1 MKIANLSLY
10 LVNML
15 PITALDGYQSLVAL
29 LQLFY
34 GRVSDGLES
43 IDIEARNNSTR
54 SVREGNVQRACK
66 TFLSFLAL
74 LLVALCALLGTISWA
89 KK

>member
-15 PITALDGYQSLVAL
+15 PITTLDGCQSLVAL

-34 GRVSDGLES
+34 GRVSDALET
-43 IDIEARNNSTR
+43 IDLEALDNSTR
-54 SVREGNVQRACK
+54 LSREGNVQRACR
-66 TFLSFLAL
+66 TFLSFLAF
-74 LLVALCALLGTISWA
+74 LLVALCGLLGTISWA
-89 KK
+89 RK

>member
-1 MKIANLSLY
+1 MKIANISLY

-29 LQLFY
+29 LQLFCV
-34 GRVSDGLES
+34 RVSNSLET
-43 IDIEARNNSTR
+43 IDLEALNNSTR
-54 SVREGNVQRACK
+54 LSREGNVQRVCR

-74 LLVALCALLGTISWA
+74 LLVALCGLLGTISWA
-89 KK
+89 RK